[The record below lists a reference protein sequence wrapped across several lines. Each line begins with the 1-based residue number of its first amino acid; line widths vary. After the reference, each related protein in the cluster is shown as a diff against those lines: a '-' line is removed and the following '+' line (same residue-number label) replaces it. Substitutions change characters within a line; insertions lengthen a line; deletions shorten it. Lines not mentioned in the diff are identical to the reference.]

1 MSLNPILITKKFLIK
16 NKKMF
21 KRPPMA
27 ERTGIKLQTLHT
39 RFTEGGA
46 DLTVSE
52 AHAIIDLFNEDGIYP
67 RQQISPKTIKD
78 TPIIHITER
87 WRRSGFDAVILYAL
101 NKHRRNQFED
111 EGGEEFEAVSVG

>member
-1 MSLNPILITKKFLIK
+1 
-16 NKKMF
+16 MF

-52 AHAIIDLFNEDGIYP
+52 ANAIIDLFNEDGIYP

-78 TPIIHITER
+78 TPIINITEL
-87 WRRSGFDAVILYAL
+87 WRRSGFDSAILEAL
-101 NKHRRNQFED
+101 NKNRWNQFED
-111 EGGEEFEAVSVG
+111 KHREKFGAVISEMFNDV